1 MRITKYSFLEKMQK
15 IPCTII
21 MKTIEKFL
29 FDWTKIIHKYI
40 KAYYYPINISTIHKI
55 LKWIKT
61 AFAPY
66 IKDIYRLNKLG
77 KSNGGSNI
85 SVD

>member
-1 MRITKYSFLEKMQK
+1 MT
-15 IPCTII
+15 
-21 MKTIEKFL
+21 
-29 FDWTKIIHKYI
+29 IHKYI

-55 LKWIKT
+55 LKWIRT
-61 AFAPY
+61 AFGHY

-85 SVD
+85 SIDESLFTHYNE